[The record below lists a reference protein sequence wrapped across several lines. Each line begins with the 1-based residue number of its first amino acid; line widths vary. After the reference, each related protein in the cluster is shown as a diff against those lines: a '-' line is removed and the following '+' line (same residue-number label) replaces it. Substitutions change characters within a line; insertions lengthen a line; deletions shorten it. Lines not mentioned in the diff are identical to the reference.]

1 MSLYK
6 IKLGN
11 IRNEIRAMNLKN
23 LLNSGEK
30 NMIDEYIDKTVL
42 KEIIQHIEKPTE
54 NKIDNI
60 NLSKT
65 LNNIEE
71 KNLYDSIINLKN
83 IDRNVAWRYKFSIE

>member
-1 MSLYK
+1 MYK

-30 NMIDEYIDKTVL
+30 NMIDEYIDKEVL
-42 KEIIQHIEKPTE
+42 KDIIQNIEKPVE
-54 NKIDNI
+54 NKVEDI

-65 LNNIEE
+65 LNKIEE
-71 KNLYDSIINLKN
+71 KKFYDSIINLKN
-83 IDRNVAWRYKFSIE
+83 RDKNVE